1 MLTPVYDI
9 RIGNYSFK
17 TCHAFEVI
25 RDIEKMSAVG
35 FISMPKKLAVK
46 TDDGIK
52 TCDINKLIKR
62 TDKVFI
68 KAGYKETKTHNIFS
82 GFVSEVNTR
91 KQVRFDIEDPMF
103 LLRNKPVVISGKD
116 LMLKDILSKGIEG
129 ITTADGNSLKLSEA
143 SNNMK
148 FDLFNFKGSAFG
160 LCNKIRQLTML
171 SLYVDDKNELY
182 CGLQQTNKR
191 DSIKLTFGKNIIKNN
206 VNFQT
211 KESHPLQVKVIGK
224 KTDNT
229 EITKIVGESGGD
241 VITLRRLNISDE
253 SKLEQI
259 AKEYHKRNSY
269 TGFIGDL
276 SFFFY
281 PFAQLGGSVNYF
293 NKNYTLPEG
302 EYFIK
307 KIKYKAGR
315 GLKQIVTLGEKLS

>member
-9 RIGNYSFK
+9 QIGNYNFK
-17 TCHAFEVI
+17 TCHALEVI
-25 RDIEKMSAVG
+25 RDIEKMSTTG
-35 FISMPKKLAVK
+35 FISMPKKLAIK
-46 TDDGIK
+46 TDDGFK
-52 TCDINKLIKR
+52 NCDTNKLIKR
-62 TDKVFI
+62 SDKVII

-82 GFVSEVNTR
+82 GFINEVNTR
-91 KQVRFDIEDPMF
+91 KQVRFDIEDSMF

-116 LMLKDILSKGIEG
+116 LMLKDILNKAIEG
-129 ITTADGNSLKLSEA
+129 ITLANGKNLKLSSA

-148 FDLFNFKGSAFG
+148 FDLFNYKGSAFG

-171 SLYVDDKNELY
+171 SLYIDDKSELY

-191 DSIKLTFGKNIIKNN
+191 DSVKLIYGENIIKNN
-206 VNFQT
+206 VSFRT

-229 EITKIVGESGGD
+229 EISKIVGESGGD

-253 SKLEQI
+253 AKLEQI

-269 TGFIGDL
+269 TGFKGDL
-276 SFFFY
+276 TFFFH
-281 PFAQLGGSVNYF
+281 PFAQLGGSVNYL

-307 KIKYKAGR
+307 KIKYKSGR